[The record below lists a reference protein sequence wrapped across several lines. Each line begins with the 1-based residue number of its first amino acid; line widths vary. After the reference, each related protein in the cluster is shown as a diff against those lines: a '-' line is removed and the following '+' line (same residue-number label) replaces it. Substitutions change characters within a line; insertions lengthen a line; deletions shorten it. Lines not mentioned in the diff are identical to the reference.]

1 MFCMNELD
9 EIDRQIL
16 MALQENGRISNV
28 ELAQIINLSA
38 PATHARV
45 KRLTD
50 QGYIHQ
56 YTTLLDKKKLG
67 YDMICFVSVALQLH
81 HQEGLEA
88 FRTRINQMTEVLE
101 CHHVTGE
108 FDYLLK
114 VIIRNREDLERFI
127 VKGLTPIPGV
137 ARIHTSLVLSEVKTT
152 TTLPV
157 YDKLPTSKAPNQPS

>member
-1 MFCMNELD
+1 MNDLD
-9 EIDRQIL
+9 EVDRQIL
-16 MALQENGRISNV
+16 AALQQNGRISNV
-28 ELAQIINLSA
+28 ELAQTINLSA

-50 QGYIHQ
+50 QGYIRQ

-67 YDMICFVSVALQLH
+67 YDITCFISVSLQLH
-81 HQEGLEA
+81 QQEGLEA
-88 FRTRINQMTEVLE
+88 FRARVSQMPEVLE

-114 VIIRNREDLERFI
+114 VLIRDRQDLERFV

-137 ARIHTSLVLSEVKTT
+137 ARIHTSLVLSEVKSTT
-152 TTLPV
+152 MLPV
-157 YDKLPTSKAPNQPS
+157 VTQFPTGEAQP